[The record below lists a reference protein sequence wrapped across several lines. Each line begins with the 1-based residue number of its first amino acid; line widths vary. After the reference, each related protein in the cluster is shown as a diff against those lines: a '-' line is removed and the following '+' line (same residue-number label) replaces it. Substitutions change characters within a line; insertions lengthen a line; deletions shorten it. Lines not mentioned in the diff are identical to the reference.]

1 MRDEDRIVDIG
12 IIIGLITII
21 VLKITNVITIPW
33 IWLLC
38 PIWGLLGIGIVFAIL
53 MTLLCII
60 STHWNK
66 HKEKKYEN

>member
-1 MRDEDRIVDIG
+1 MDGGERIADI
-12 IIIGLITII
+12 IIIGGLLTVLI
-21 VLKITNVITIPW
+21 LKIVGVITIPW

-60 STHWNK
+60 STYWNK